1 MSDRPIAGEPTEA
14 RPTEPTTGTPAARPG
29 RPRWVRIERRLD
41 ASPERVYRAW
51 ADPAEMTRWFPLR
64 IEGSLAPGTRSE
76 LVWSRR
82 RTWIDVLAAEPNQR
96 FVFRWP
102 WLADE
107 SYQTKATITILPAG
121 NGSRVVIED
130 GPFDIDRPGV
140 LEAFEEALAG
150 WGETIAHLRA
160 QLDFSVDLRT
170 EDH

>member
-51 ADPAEMTRWFPLR
+51 ADPAEMTRWFLLR
-64 IEGSLAPGTRSE
+64 IEGSLNPGTRSE

-107 SYQTKATITILPAG
+107 SYQTTATITILPAG